1 MQFILN
7 EQVWLYP
14 NDIWTEKIILAL
26 IWAF

>member
-14 NDIWTEKIILAL
+14 NDIWTEKIISTP